1 MHNFNKIDP
10 IFIKMVPFERYLQ
23 VAYRHKQY
31 LSYGVYFISQS
42 MKYSLKMAFFATFH
56 QFSKFQNGVP
66 YCCFGIFSKFL
77 HRCAQ
82 KSLNFQKIA
91 RPKRFYEVHI
101 LVPHLP
107 LYFIPFIQSP
117 FIHWE

>member
-1 MHNFNKIDP
+1 M
-10 IFIKMVPFERYLQ
+10 
-23 VAYRHKQY
+23 
-31 LSYGVYFISQS
+31 SQS
-42 MKYSLKMAFFATFH
+42 MKYSLKMAFFAIFR

-101 LVPHLP
+101 LVPPPSSMSMPNFVLTG
-107 LYFIPFIQSP
+107 
-117 FIHWE
+117 